1 MPAPHQGAMMTT
13 VPRSDG
19 MPAAIRGLTT
29 TDGDRSMIDDATS
42 SSGGTPVGTAA
53 EVVRSEEQLSVTYR
67 SEEIGRVRISK
78 RVITEERV
86 IKVTLRRE
94 ELVVEPTPT
103 DGNRQGSLISEQ
115 SSHGSL
121 GTDADSSPV
130 AEIWLSEEEVEVVT
144 RVVPR
149 ERVRVHVNTITE
161 SLHVQ
166 EALAREVVDVETDE
180 TTVDHST
187 R

>member
-1 MPAPHQGAMMTT
+1 MMTT

-19 MPAAIRGLTT
+19 MAAARGGFTT
-29 TDGDRSMIDDATS
+29 TDGDRSMMDDVTNS
-42 SSGGTPVGTAA
+42 SSGTSVGTSP

-67 SEEIGRVRISK
+67 SEEIGRVRIAK

-86 IKVTLRRE
+86 IRVTLRRE
-94 ELVVEPTPT
+94 ELVVEPTST
-103 DGNRQGSLISEQ
+103 DVNRQGSLVSEH
-115 SSHGSL
+115 SSDGSL
-121 GTDADSSPV
+121 HTDADKTPV

-161 SLHVQ
+161 SLHV
-166 EALAREVVDVETDE
+166 EETLAREVVDVESDA
-180 TTVDHST
+180 TTLDHN
-187 R
+187 RM

>member
-1 MPAPHQGAMMTT
+1 
-13 VPRSDG
+13 
-19 MPAAIRGLTT
+19 
-29 TDGDRSMIDDATS
+29 
-42 SSGGTPVGTAA
+42 
-53 EVVRSEEQLSVTYR
+53 
-67 SEEIGRVRISK
+67 
-78 RVITEERV
+78 
-86 IKVTLRRE
+86 
-94 ELVVEPTPT
+94 
-103 DGNRQGSLISEQ
+103 
-115 SSHGSL
+115 L
-121 GTDADSSPV
+121 GTDADSPPV

-166 EALAREVVDVETDE
+166 EALAREVVDVEADE